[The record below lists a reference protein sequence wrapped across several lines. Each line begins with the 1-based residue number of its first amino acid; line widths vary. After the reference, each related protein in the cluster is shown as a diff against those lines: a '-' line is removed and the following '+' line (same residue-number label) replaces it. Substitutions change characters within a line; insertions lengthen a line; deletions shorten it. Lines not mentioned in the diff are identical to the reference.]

1 PRQPRTPRILAAAIH
16 LPWQHFGLSGHV
28 PEHLRYHHTIEILL
42 PPQANMDSARSP
54 PGSVRRHARN
64 ISRPEPQPATRG
76 PLEAAVDDPLA
87 ASELATSPPVASPP
101 ASAPR
106 SAAQTPV
113 QVPELVLA
121 ERPKPVLDLRF
132 LQNREIYHAVTTE
145 DIPSAFLNSTQRP
158 PVDASLSDLVQ
169 GGHFRRAADASLKAI
184 FQCRPD
190 AAERIL
196 SLLYTRLACLILIS
210 RPDLAAAEA
219 VPLTDVLARN
229 TAAAQDMTALIPWDL
244 RLLLVRL
251 QSIGAADGGRRGIMA
266 LYALAGE
273 VRYKLRSAQAAQN
286 DSETALW
293 SDRLQDLGLRVCDA
307 LVEMGELETATRH
320 LDTLVNV
327 EADELAYR
335 KALLRMRVGDV
346 EGAKRSASRMVDEKR
361 KRGFEA
367 LLQVADGDYD
377 DAVQSWQSLVT
388 EYPGHEMFALNAA
401 VSLLYTGHITTA
413 RDVLE
418 DLARELPMFPTL
430 LFNLATVYELC
441 TERAAERKTSVAIQA
456 ASRKPGPESG
466 GWERATF
473 EFKL

>member
-1 PRQPRTPRILAAAIH
+1 
-16 LPWQHFGLSGHV
+16 
-28 PEHLRYHHTIEILL
+28 
-42 PPQANMDSARSP
+42 
-54 PGSVRRHARN
+54 
-64 ISRPEPQPATRG
+64 
-76 PLEAAVDDPLA
+76 
-87 ASELATSPPVASPP
+87 
-101 ASAPR
+101 
-106 SAAQTPV
+106 
-113 QVPELVLA
+113 
-121 ERPKPVLDLRF
+121 PKPVVDLRY
-132 LQNREIYHAVTTE
+132 LQNRDIYHAIPTE
-145 DIPSAFLNSTQRP
+145 DVPTAFLYSSQRP
-158 PVDASLSDLVQ
+158 APHATLPDLLQ

-184 FQCRPD
+184 YQCRPD
-190 AAERIL
+190 AADKIL
-196 SLLYTRLACLILIS
+196 TLLYTRLACLILIS

-219 VPLTDVLARN
+219 VPLTDVLVRN
-229 TAAAQDMTALIPWDL
+229 TPAAQDLIPLIPWHL

-266 LYALAGE
+266 LYALAAE
-273 VRYKLRSAQAAQN
+273 VRCNLKSAQAAEN
-286 DSETALW
+286 ESETALW

-346 EGAKRSASRMVDEKR
+346 EGAKRSASKMLDEKR

-367 LLQVADGDYD
+367 LLQVADGHYD
-377 DAVQSWQSLVT
+377 DALRSWQSLLT

-401 VSLLYTGHITTA
+401 VSLLYTGHITSA

-418 DLARELPMFPTL
+418 DLAEELPMFPTL

-441 TERAAERKTSVAIQA
+441 TERAAERKTSLAIQA
-456 ASRKPGPESG
+456 AARTPGPESG